1 MFRSWQ
7 MSIDLDSLRQQQG
20 RKVVRNVAVMADV
33 LTGMSAVGIKDC
45 HYLIT

>member
-20 RKVVRNVAVMADV
+20 VNVSRNVTVMADV
-33 LTGMSAVGIKDC
+33 LAGT
-45 HYLIT
+45 